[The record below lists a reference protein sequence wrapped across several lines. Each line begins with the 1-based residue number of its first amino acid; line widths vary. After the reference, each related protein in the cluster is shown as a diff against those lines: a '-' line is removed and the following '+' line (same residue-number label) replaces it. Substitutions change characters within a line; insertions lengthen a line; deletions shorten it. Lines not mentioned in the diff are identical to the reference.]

1 MPFEI
6 DPSRHLTVGILS
18 PLRSRFLLFVFDK
31 GKNDRV
37 VFYARQQLCR
47 EREREEEILIVRK
60 KMISYYG
67 MQDSAA
73 LALLR

>member
-1 MPFEI
+1 M
-6 DPSRHLTVGILS
+6 
-18 PLRSRFLLFVFDK
+18 
-31 GKNDRV
+31 
-37 VFYARQQLCR
+37 QR

>member
-6 DPSRHLTVGILS
+6 DPSGHLTVGILS

-47 EREREEEILIVRK
+47 ERERGRNFNRTKENDFVLW
-60 KMISYYG
+60 YAG
-67 MQDSAA
+67 
-73 LALLR
+73 